1 MGVLEWAWF
10 TTQIHPC
17 ILGVLAFSCFF
28 LCFYTFLLSYSFSFS
43 PLLVV
48 AHSWNPSTL
57 SLTASTEPAWAT
69 WGSVQKRKIEISMY
83 VRDRYL
89 HWLVTLLQR
98 VSVLICIA
106 LSDLT
111 EHSRVHSAMTILPTP
126 QRLLLGFL
134 PSLREAGRGEGDT
147 SFPWYDGKVRCG
159 HPHRSTASR
168 HAFFSS
174 VSMQPCIV
182 MSH

>member
-17 ILGVLAFSCFF
+17 ILGVLAFCCLF
-28 LCFYTFLLSYSFSFS
+28 LCFYTFLLSYSRLFS

-69 WGSVQKRKIEISMY
+69 WGSVQQRKKEISMY
-83 VRDRYL
+83 VRYRYL

-98 VSVLICIA
+98 VSVLTYTA
-106 LSDLT
+106 FSDLT
-111 EHSRVHSAMTILPTP
+111 EHSRVNSAMAILSPHRGDSWDSSHP
-126 QRLLLGFL
+126 WEKR
-134 PSLREAGRGEGDT
+134 GRGRET

-168 HAFFSS
+168 HAFLPLSLCS
-174 VSMQPCIV
+174 LV
-182 MSH
+182 